1 MQITLKL
8 DENSRRPVVKLDWFY
23 GCRALLDTGALFPVW
38 TGNAVLLEKLGAKLV
53 QEEEVGYGGFGGK
66 AFGKLYRVNF
76 WLGELLFAEM
86 PIVATQ
92 MESLNCHIILPAT
105 MFDKMVYEI
114 DTINHI
120 LNVDTK
126 DNQVVRVLRVSDD
139 YGRMSAYL
147 AGTYESKADY
157 EQNIGMVDWTT

>member
-66 AFGKLYRVNF
+66 SFWKTLPREFLVRGAFVCRNANCSNSN
-76 WLGELLFAEM
+76 GEFELPYYFAG
-86 PIVATQ
+86 
-92 MESLNCHIILPAT
+92 H
-105 MFDKMVYEI
+105 
-114 DTINHI
+114 
-120 LNVDTK
+120 NV
-126 DNQVVRVLRVSDD
+126 
-139 YGRMSAYL
+139 
-147 AGTYESKADY
+147 
-157 EQNIGMVDWTT
+157 